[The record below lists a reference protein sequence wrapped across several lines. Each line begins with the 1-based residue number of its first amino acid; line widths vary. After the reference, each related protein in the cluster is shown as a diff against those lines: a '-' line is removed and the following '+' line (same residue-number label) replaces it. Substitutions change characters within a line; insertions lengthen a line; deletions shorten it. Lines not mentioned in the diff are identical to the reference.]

1 MRRKDKEITDKSV
14 INEILK
20 KSQIC
25 RIAIND
31 GDFPYIIPF
40 NYGYRNDCIY
50 FHSAKEGRKI
60 ELLRKNNKVSF
71 EIEFMSEVIKH
82 EQSCKW
88 TSKYRSIM
96 GTGTI
101 EIITDFEEKKK
112 GLDAIMQHYGN
123 LDNSYNEQHVNNIL
137 ILKLSIISI
146 SGKQSGDWS

>member
-14 INEILK
+14 INEILE

-112 GLDAIMQHYGN
+112 GLDAIMQHYGKM
-123 LDNSYNEQHVNNIL
+123 DNSYNEQHVNNIL